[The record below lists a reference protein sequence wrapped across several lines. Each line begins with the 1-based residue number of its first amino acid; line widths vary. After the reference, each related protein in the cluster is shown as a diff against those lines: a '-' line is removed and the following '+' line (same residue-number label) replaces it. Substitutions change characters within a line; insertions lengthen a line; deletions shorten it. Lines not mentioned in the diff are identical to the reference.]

1 MQGLFLLFLS
11 TWVTLPHDIVF
22 ASNTTSYME

>member
-11 TWVTLPHDIVF
+11 TWVTPLHDIVF